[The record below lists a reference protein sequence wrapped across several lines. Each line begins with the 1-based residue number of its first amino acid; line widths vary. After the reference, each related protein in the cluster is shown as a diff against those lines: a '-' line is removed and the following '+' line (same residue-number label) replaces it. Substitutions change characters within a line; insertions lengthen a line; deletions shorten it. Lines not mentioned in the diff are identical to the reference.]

1 MQRVVNC
8 KLVINRFISEKEE
21 TSVIEA
27 KGYYKKDD
35 NEVVVFFS
43 SEDVKY
49 KYMYKDGVL
58 NVFCNDS
65 KYTFKEN
72 EKGIGEIKNGDFI
85 FKITTFST
93 KIELTDNSIVLDYS
107 LYQEDLI
114 GNYYSVLSFN

>member
-21 TSVIEA
+21 ISVIEG

>member
-8 KLVINRFISEKEE
+8 KLVINRFINEKEE
-21 TSVIEA
+21 TSVIEG
-27 KGYYKKDD
+27 KGYYKNDD
-35 NEVVVFFS
+35 NEIVVFFS

-49 KYMYKDGVL
+49 KYIYKEGVL
-58 NVFCNDS
+58 SVFCNDS

-72 EKGIGEIKNGDFI
+72 EKGIGKIKNGDFI
-85 FKITTFST
+85 FEITTFST
-93 KIELTDNSIVLDYS
+93 KIELTDNSVILDYS